1 MGFGRDDRS
10 MFAIRC
16 DHCQKR
22 YLVGTSAIVSF
33 HNTDPGPEAVVAG
46 PKGHAVVHDFRTES
60 DRPLR
65 DEVALVA

>member
-1 MGFGRDDRS
+1 
-10 MFAIRC
+10 MFAIHC

-33 HNTDPGPEAVVAG
+33 RNTDHGPEAVVG
-46 PKGHAVVHDFRTES
+46 CPKGHAVVHDFHTDS
-60 DRPLR
+60 DRPLV